1 MTEQYIDKVSYQALI
16 KRADIVNNP
25 LKDNTNDPTWGLW
38 YIEKKKPIA
47 RTDPRTFVNLKK
59 LNSDLRPEFG
69 EYIHLD
75 FNEPLKDEEIITRLN
90 NKLKY
95 KHPDFD
101 GIKEVLKKEKEGRTK
116 KNNEEESMIDY
127 LNKDMEAKKRARERQ
142 DKIDDSEFG
151 PMKEVK
157 PEPGE
162 RYEFRDKDGEIQQ
175 GVISNRKE
183 PDGHK
188 LEDVELIVRIP
199 APEKIPAPQGGK
211 RKSKKSKKSKKPK
224 KSKKSKTRKNSR
236 KTNRRR

>member
-1 MTEQYIDKVSYQALI
+1 MTEQYIDMVSYQALK
-16 KRADIVNNP
+16 KRGDIVNNTF
-25 LKDNTNDPTWGLW
+25 KDNTNDPTWGLW
-38 YIEKKKPIA
+38 YIEKKKPMGQPDS
-47 RTDPRTFVNLKK
+47 RTTFVNLNK
-59 LNSDLRPEFG
+59 LGYDLTPTFV

-75 FNEPLKDEEIITRLN
+75 FNEPLNDEEIITRLN
-90 NKLKY
+90 NELKS
-95 KHPDFD
+95 KHSDFD

-116 KNNEEESMIDY
+116 KNNEVESIIDD
-127 LNKDMEAKKRARERQ
+127 LNKGMEAKKNARARQ

-175 GVISNRKE
+175 GVVSKTKE

-188 LEDVELIVRIP
+188 LEDVKLIERI
-199 APEKIPAPQGGK
+199 PQGGK